1 MKLCEESF
9 YCKIYFVCVDV
20 QSTDMNTD
28 DNKSDTGIKKPHR
41 RKKKKAMRR
50 TIKEKNLV
58 YLTQL
63 EKEMLD
69 WGIGGFLPMG
79 TASFQPTECK
89 PMMTQEHVRIFRG
102 GQYTDYLVISQYV
115 FHTD

>member
-1 MKLCEESF
+1 MLF
-9 YCKIYFVCVDV
+9 HYVDV
-20 QSTDMNTD
+20 QSTDANTD
-28 DNKSDTGIKKPHR
+28 DNKSDVTGIKKPHR

-50 TIKEKNLV
+50 YVREKNLV

-79 TASFQPTECK
+79 PTSFQPTECK
-89 PMMTQEHVRIFRG
+89 SAILYG
-102 GQYTDYLVISQYV
+102 A
-115 FHTD
+115 